1 MVSNRNQQSVSKGNL
16 PALPPQPAIA
26 DSFPAP
32 LPKTQED
39 SLNLRQAL
47 SVLRRRWWLFLLV
60 GAAVSSSMSF
70 RILNEIPIYKSSFR
84 ILIEPIASEET
95 FDRFSQR
102 LVGRQSATELDY
114 ETQIEVLRSPK
125 VIEPIVEKIR
135 DRYPNLDYHGI
146 MGGLS
151 IGRVDYTKI
160 LEISFQDSDPEKI
173 KFILDTLSA
182 GFIEYSQIEQK
193 TGKQKGLEFVQRQ
206 LPLLE
211 TQVND
216 LQQQVQKF
224 RQQHNLL
231 DPEVQ
236 GQRVA
241 DRLGQIRVSQQETS
255 AELKA
260 SASLEQKLKSQLDIE
275 LERAIVATSLS
286 EAPRYQSLLNQLQ
299 EIETELAIESTR
311 FTPNSPQI
319 QVLRDRRNKILPLI
333 RQEAIAVLGEK
344 GKQENLASLNTSP
357 NSIRL
362 KLTQELIEATN
373 QKQVLAVREAALTLA
388 ENETRG
394 EMQKFALLSRQYTDL
409 QRELEVATEALKRF
423 LSVKEDLEIESAQRT
438 LSWEEIDAAELPVY
452 PIAPNVSRGLMLGI
466 FAGLLAGSGAALIA
480 EKLDVRFH
488 SPEDLKD
495 NVGLPLLGVIPYRKD
510 FKERKG
516 SEKASPLPPLRSFDR
531 RYRASPFL
539 EAFRSL
545 NANLSFFTP
554 DKPLQVLVVSSS
566 VPLEGKSTTSVHLA
580 QSAAAMGQRVLLVDA
595 DLRRPQVHAMSDL
608 PNVWGLSH
616 AISMDLEVEDIIQ
629 QSTLDDNLFILT
641 SGQIPPD
648 PTRLLSS
655 QKMRSLIDRLR
666 QSFDLI
672 IFDTPPMLGLADAKF
687 LAGQVDVMLMVVR
700 LGWTDRTLLK
710 QVLENIKMSQTA
722 PIGLVA
728 NGAKDFSSGSY
739 YYYHRYFASEENAQP
754 LEG

>member
-1 MVSNRNQQSVSKGNL
+1 MVSNRNQQPISNGAAPSL
-16 PALPPQPAIA
+16 PTKPAIA
-26 DSFPAP
+26 DSFPAA
-32 LPKTQED
+32 LPKSQDD
-39 SLNLRQAL
+39 SLNLRQSL
-47 SVLRRRWWLFLLV
+47 SVLRRRWWLLLLV
-60 GAAVSSSMSF
+60 SAAVTSSMAF
-70 RILNEIPIYKSSFR
+70 RILNEVPIYRSSFR
-84 ILIEPIASEET
+84 ILVEPIASEET

-102 LVGRQSATELDY
+102 LVGQAGSELDY
-114 ETQIEVLRSPK
+114 DTQIEVLRSPK

-135 DRYPNLDYHGI
+135 ERYPELDYNGVA
-146 MGGLS
+146 GGLS
-151 IGRVDYTKI
+151 IGRVEYTKI

-173 KFILDTLSA
+173 KFILDTVSD

-193 TGKQKGLEFVQRQ
+193 TGKQKGLEFVQKQ
-206 LPLLE
+206 LPILE

-216 LQQQVQKF
+216 LQQQVQQF

-231 DPEVQ
+231 DPEIQ

-241 DRLGQIRVSQQETS
+241 DRLGQLRISQQETTT
-255 AELKA
+255 ELKA
-260 SASLEQKLKSQLDIE
+260 SESLEQKLQGQLDIE
-275 LERAIVATSLS
+275 LDRAITATALS

-299 EIETELAIESTR
+299 TIETELAIESTR
-311 FTPNSPQI
+311 FTPTSPQI

-333 RQEAIAVLGEK
+333 RQEAIAVLGEE
-344 GKQENLASLNTSP
+344 GANANLSNLNTSP

-373 QKQVLAVREAALTLA
+373 QKQILAVREAALALA
-388 ENETRG
+388 ENQTRG

-409 QRELEVATEALKRF
+409 QRELAVATEALKRF

-452 PIAPNVSRGLMLGI
+452 PIAPNVSRGLMLGV
-466 FAGLLAGSGAALIA
+466 FAGLLAGSGVALIA

-495 NVGLPLLGVIPYRKD
+495 SVGLPILGVIPYRKD
-510 FKERKG
+510 FKERKAA
-516 SEKASPLPPLRSFDR
+516 EKAAPLSLPSFDR

-554 DKPLQVLVVSSS
+554 DRPLQVLVVSSS

-580 QSAAAMGQRVLLVDA
+580 QSAAAMGQKVLLVDA
-595 DLRRPQVHAMSDL
+595 DLRRPQVHAMTDL

-616 AISMDLEVEDIIQ
+616 AISMDLEVEDIVQ

-655 QKMRSLIDRLR
+655 QKMRNLIDHLR

-687 LAGQVDVMLMVVR
+687 LASQVDVMLLVVR

-710 QVLENIKMSQTA
+710 QVLEGIKMSQTA

-728 NGAKDFSSGSY
+728 NGAKDFTSGSY
-739 YYYHRYFASEENAQP
+739 YYYHRYFASEENAKP
-754 LEG
+754 LQ

>member
-1 MVSNRNQQSVSKGNL
+1 MVSNRPQQSVPNVSP
-16 PALPPQPAIA
+16 PALPLQPAIA
-26 DSFPAP
+26 DSFPP
-32 LPKTQED
+32 SLPKTQDD
-39 SLNLRQAL
+39 SLNLRQSL

-60 GAAVSSSMSF
+60 GAAVTSSMAF
-70 RILNEIPIYKSSFR
+70 RILNEIPLYKSSFR

-102 LVGRQSATELDY
+102 LVGRQSVTELDY

-125 VIEPIVEKIR
+125 VIEPIVERIR
-135 DRYPNLDYHGI
+135 DRYPNLDYHGV

-173 KFILDTLSA
+173 KFILDAISA

-241 DRLGQIRVSQQETS
+241 DRLSQLRVSQQETS

-260 SASLEQKLKSQLDIE
+260 SESLEQKLKGQLDIE
-275 LERAIVATSLS
+275 LDRAIVATSLS

-299 EIETELAIESTR
+299 EVETELAVESTR
-311 FTPNSPQI
+311 FTPSSPQI

-333 RQEAIAVLGEK
+333 RQEAIAVLGEE
-344 GKQENLASLNTSP
+344 GAQENLTNLNTSP

-388 ENETRG
+388 ENQTRG

-409 QRELEVATEALKRF
+409 QRELNVATEALKRF

-452 PIAPNVSRGLMLGI
+452 PIAPNVSRGLILGI

-516 SEKASPLPPLRSFDR
+516 SEKASPLSLRSFDR

-595 DLRRPQVHAMSDL
+595 DLRRPQVHAMTDL

-655 QKMRSLIDRLR
+655 QKMKSLIDRLR

-722 PIGLVA
+722 PMGLVA
-728 NGAKDFSSGSY
+728 NGAKDFTSGSY
-739 YYYHRYFASEENAQP
+739 YYYHRYFASEENAQA
-754 LEG
+754 LDG

>member
-1 MVSNRNQQSVSKGNL
+1 MVSNRNQHSASNGSPPPLPSK
-16 PALPPQPAIA
+16 PAIA
-26 DSFPAP
+26 DSFPSP
-32 LPKTQED
+32 NFSTSQED

-47 SVLRRRWWLFLLV
+47 SVLRRRWWLLLLV
-60 GAAVSSSMSF
+60 SAAVTSSMAF
-70 RILNEIPIYKSSFR
+70 RILNEVPIYKSSFR
-84 ILIEPIASEET
+84 ILVEPIASDET

-102 LVGRQSATELDY
+102 LVGQSASELDY
-114 ETQIEVLRSPK
+114 ETQIEVLSSPK
-125 VIEPIVEKIR
+125 VINPIVETIR
-135 DRYPNLDYHGI
+135 ERYPELDYNGVA
-146 MGGLS
+146 GGLS
-151 IGRVDYTKI
+151 IGRLEYTKI
-160 LEISFQDSDPEKI
+160 LEISYQDVDPEKI
-173 KFILDTLSA
+173 KFILDTVSA

-193 TGKQKGLEFVQRQ
+193 TGKQKGLEFVQKQ

-211 TQVND
+211 AQVSD
-216 LQQQVQKF
+216 LQQKVQQF

-241 DRLGQIRVSQQETS
+241 DRLNQVRVSKQETS

-260 SASLEQKLKSQLDIE
+260 SASLQQKLQGQLNIE
-275 LERAIVATSLS
+275 LDRAITATALS

-299 EIETELAIESTR
+299 KIETDLAIESTR
-311 FTPNSPQI
+311 FTPTSPQI
-319 QVLRDRRNKILPLI
+319 QVLRDRRDKILPLI
-333 RQEAIAVLGEK
+333 RQEAIAVLGKE
-344 GKQENLASLNTSP
+344 GASENIASLNTSP

-373 QKQVLAVREAALTLA
+373 QKQVLAVREAALALA
-388 ENETRG
+388 ENQTRG

-409 QRELEVATEALKRF
+409 QRALDVATEALKRF

-438 LSWEEIDAAELPVY
+438 ISWEELNSAELPVY
-452 PIAPNVSRGLMLGI
+452 PIAPNVSRGLMLGVV
-466 FAGLLAGSGAALIA
+466 AGLLAGSGAALIA

-495 NVGLPLLGVIPYRKD
+495 NVGLPILGIIPYRKD
-510 FKERKG
+510 FKERKA
-516 SEKASPLPPLRSFDR
+516 SEKAAPLPSFDR

-595 DLRRPQVHAMSDL
+595 DLRRPQIHAMTDL

-616 AISMDLEVEDIIQ
+616 AISMDLEVEDIVQ

-641 SGQIPPD
+641 AGQIPPD

-655 QKMRSLIDRLR
+655 QKMRGLIEYFR
-666 QSFDLI
+666 QSYDLV

-700 LGWTDRTLLK
+700 LGWTDRTVFK

-722 PIGLVA
+722 PIGLIA
-728 NGAKDFSSGSY
+728 NGAKDFTSGSY
-739 YYYHRYFASEENAQP
+739 YYYHRYFASEEDAQP
-754 LEG
+754 LS

>member
-1 MVSNRNQQSVSKGNL
+1 MVSNRNQQPISKVHLQTL
-16 PALPPQPAIA
+16 PAQPTLA
-26 DSFPAP
+26 DSFATP

-60 GAAVSSSMSF
+60 GAAVTSSMAF

-102 LVGRQSATELDY
+102 LVGRQSVTELDY
-114 ETQIEVLRSPK
+114 DTQIEVLRSPK

-135 DRYPNLDYHGI
+135 DRYPELDYNSVA
-146 MGGLS
+146 GGLS
-151 IGRVDYTKI
+151 IGRVDFTKI

-173 KFILDTLSA
+173 KFILDTVSD

-193 TGKQKGLEFVQRQ
+193 TGKQKGLEFVEDQ

-211 TQVND
+211 AQVND
-216 LQQQVQKF
+216 LQQQVQQF

-241 DRLGQIRVSQQETS
+241 DRLNGIRTSQQETS

-260 SASLEQKLKSQLDIE
+260 AESLQQKLQGQLDIE
-275 LERAIVATSLS
+275 LDRAITATALS
-286 EAPRYQSLLNQLQ
+286 EAPRYQTLLNQLQ
-299 EIETELAIESTR
+299 GIETDLAIESTR
-311 FTPNSPQI
+311 FTSTSPQI
-319 QVLRDRRNKILPLI
+319 QVLRDRRDKILPLI
-333 RQEAIAVLGEK
+333 RQEAIAVLGEE
-344 GKQENLASLNTSP
+344 GARANLTNLNTSP

-362 KLTQELIEATN
+362 RLTQELIEATN
-373 QKQVLAVREAALTLA
+373 QRQVLAVREAALALA
-388 ENETRG
+388 ENQTRG

-409 QRELEVATEALKRF
+409 QRELDVATEALKRF

-466 FAGLLAGSGAALIA
+466 FAGLLAGSGAALVA

-516 SEKASPLPPLRSFDR
+516 AEKASPLPFPSFDR

-580 QSAAAMGQRVLLVDA
+580 QSAAAMGQKVLLVDA
-595 DLRRPQVHAMSDL
+595 DLRRPQVHAMTDL

-616 AISMDLEVEDIIQ
+616 AISMDLDVEDIVQ
-629 QSTLDDNLFILT
+629 QSTLDDNLFVLT

-710 QVLENIKMSQTA
+710 QVLEGIKMSQTA

-739 YYYHRYFASEENAQP
+739 YYYHRYFASEENAIEQ
-754 LEG
+754 